1 MGCDFE
7 GESLSRESWYG
18 AVADL
23 QVSDGPDHRKKNCS
37 TANKINQHKHLNQS
51 KFATTIFLI
60 TLRCFVTSFQ
70 KLWPISPRS
79 DSSRMMY
86 ATLDMTCIFRLAKV
100 EEFWPRIW
108 PELAR
113 PPWTLSFR
121 CCWAHASQKPTQNRS
136 GLLWRRG
143 AHPES
148 VFASYYT
155 PKAWVWSPSED
166 EWHSTGLPKTL
177 RVCHWQQSWCSWS
190 KYHG

>member
-1 MGCDFE
+1 MGFDF
-7 GESLSRESWYG
+7 GGYSWSRDIMIWCRCWPASVGWTRPQEEELLHSKQG
-18 AVADL
+18 QSAQTPKPV
-23 QVSDGPDHRKKNCS
+23 
-37 TANKINQHKHLNQS
+37 KIRYFN
-51 KFATTIFLI
+51 
-60 TLRCFVTSFQ
+60 FVTSFQ

-121 CCWAHASQKPTQNRS
+121 CCWAHASQKPTQSRS
-136 GLLWRRG
+136 GLLWRTG
-143 AHPES
+143 VHPAS
-148 VFASYYT
+148 VFASNYT
-155 PKAWVWSPSED
+155 PKTWVWTPSED